1 VRYLT
6 LLVVL
11 MGCGDS
17 GISAGESGRLL
28 ERWPV
33 WAAAVRVEQ
42 CPRPALRTPTTGDVS
57 ARLLPLNDKSSPES
71 LCLARVKEL
80 RTELGPCLPGQQCG
94 PQTLAT
100 VKPHIDVVAACA
112 PLYATIEAVAHAT
125 GACSPGSADDFDVPS
140 IASLG
145 NAVRLEVAPL
155 VAEGRLGEAA
165 ARVLDSMRLADDY
178 ARKGTVLGAAF
189 SLFVMS
195 RLVDTLDEIAVDR
208 RLTPDDA
215 HAMARDLDVLLA
227 SAPRWDAI
235 MRQEHVS
242 GAAFLASHSED
253 IVPALADFE
262 AQDRDIHRVCSGTLR
277 DCVEHYD
284 EISGEGATAFKA
296 YAQRLG
302 MRESALAFLRMQ
314 IELRLAPASVC
325 FDRARRRAL
334 LQPWADR
341 AVVGDEPEPVV
352 TPPMWERNSDYRPRL
367 VPRVLRCVT
376 ATI

>member
-1 VRYLT
+1 
-6 LLVVL
+6 
-11 MGCGDS
+11 M
-17 GISAGESGRLL
+17 
-28 ERWPV
+28 WPV
-33 WAAAVRVEQ
+33 WSAAVRAER
-42 CPRPALRTPTTGDVS
+42 CPRPALRTPASGDAS
-57 ARLLPLNDKSSPES
+57 ARLLRLNDKSSAEAR
-71 LCLARVKEL
+71 CLARVKEL
-80 RTELGPCLPGQQCG
+80 RNELGPCLPGQQCG

-100 VKPHIDVVAACA
+100 VKPHDDVVAACA
-112 PLYATIEAVAHAT
+112 PLYATIEAVAHAS
-125 GACSPGSADDFDVPS
+125 AVCSPTDSADDFDVPS

-165 ARVLDSMRLADDY
+165 TRVLDAMRLADDY
-178 ARKGTVLGAAF
+178 GRKGAILESAF
-189 SLFVMS
+189 SIFVMS
-195 RLVDTLDEIAVDR
+195 RLVDTLDEIVVDP
-208 RLTPDDA
+208 RLTLDDA
-215 HAMARDLDVLLA
+215 RAMARDLDVLLA

-242 GAAFLASHSED
+242 VAAFLASRSED
-253 IVPALADFE
+253 IVPVLAVFE
-262 AQDRDIHRVCSGTLR
+262 PQDRDIRRMCSGTLR
-277 DCVEHYD
+277 DCVAHYD

-314 IELRLAPASVC
+314 IELRLAPASAC
-325 FDRARRRAL
+325 FDRSRRRAL

-352 TPPMWERNSDYRPRL
+352 TPPMWERDSDYRPRP
-367 VPRVLRCVT
+367 VPHVLRCVS